1 MLYKKSYHRCCDSH
15 KRTFVLNSTAL
26 KLKLLK
32 KKYFIFRTNRELRD
46 RVTIWMEDADNDM
59 VNGLKDAGRQGEL
72 RDLNGNND

>member
-1 MLYKKSYHRCCDSH
+1 
-15 KRTFVLNSTAL
+15 
-26 KLKLLK
+26 
-32 KKYFIFRTNRELRD
+32 LRD